1 MTIIFDYLF
10 TRTADE
16 FICRVP
22 VRFWGENVILDKGV
36 RVGANN
42 TPGIDLD
49 QWIGRSLKV
58 SIDEGVYTITG
69 LV

>member
-22 VRFWGENVILDKGV
+22 VRFWGENVILGKGV
-36 RVGANN
+36 SADADN
-42 TPGIDLD
+42 TPGIDLH
-49 QWIGRSLKV
+49 QWIGKSLKV
-58 SIDEGVYTITG
+58 NIDEGVYTITG